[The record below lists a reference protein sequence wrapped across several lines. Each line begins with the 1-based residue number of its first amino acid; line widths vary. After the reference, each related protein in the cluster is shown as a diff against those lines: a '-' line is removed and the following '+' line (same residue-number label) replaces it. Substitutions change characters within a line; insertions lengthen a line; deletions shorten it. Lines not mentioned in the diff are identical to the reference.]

1 MTAYLIAL
9 IKMTDAKLAQ
19 EYSAAAGP
27 TIAAAGGKVV
37 ARGKIKELAGNSPA
51 EAGLIVSFESI
62 AELEAWYGGS
72 AYRALICL
80 YLTDTATAEVSKLH
94 PYPVSSHEPHEL

>member
-9 IKMTDAKLAQ
+9 IKVTDAKLAQ

-37 ARGKIKELAGNSPA
+37 ARGKIKELAGDSPA
-51 EAGLIVSFESI
+51 EAGLIVSFENV
-62 AELEAWYGGS
+62 AALEAWYGGPP
-72 AYRALICL
+72 YRALIPL
-80 YLTDTATAEVSKLH
+80 RDRAMEATFLMLEV
-94 PYPVSSHEPHEL
+94 PT